1 MSGEAPSPRR
11 PGTDPPLGS
20 AQPPCRHEDQRH
32 GDVSRGIRQHPRR
45 VRHEHPPLAT
55 GGDVDVVVPDGHVR
69 DDAKPRPR
77 GIQHLSVHPV
87 DEHRDQSVDPGQGGQ
102 ELVPGHRGV
111 DVAEDDVVAGLAK
124 ARHGIPHDLSG
135 DENAPHGHM
144 IFRTSGRGR

>member
-1 MSGEAPSPRR
+1 MRISDMAMSAVASVSTPGVFVTSTPRSRQAATSTLSYPTATFATTRSPG
-11 PGTDPPLGS
+11 PAAS
-20 AQPPCRHEDQRH
+20 
-32 GDVSRGIRQHPRR
+32 
-45 VRHEHPPLAT
+45 
-55 GGDVDVVVPDGHVR
+55 
-69 DDAKPRPR
+69 
-77 GIQHLSVHPV
+77 QHLSVHPV

-124 ARHGIPHDLSG
+124 ARHGIPHDLSS